1 MTDPA
6 RIALFDLD
14 HTLLPIDSDFT
25 WTRFTNAMGWT
36 RPEEVE
42 KRNEQ
47 FYADYQRGRLDMGVY
62 IRFVTQTIQGMPAQ
76 QLREVQ
82 QQYVREFIQPHIL
95 QPALDLLQHHRHA
108 GDTLVLTTAT
118 NRFIADAVGAQFGF
132 ATDHILAT
140 ELQYTPQGSISGE
153 MLGEANLREGKVHNL
168 ERWLAARGLRWDN
181 VHLTFYSDSPND
193 LPLLERAQQPVATNP
208 AASLRAVAQERGWR
222 ILDLFPTR

>member
-1 MTDPA
+1 
-6 RIALFDLD
+6 
-14 HTLLPIDSDFT
+14 
-25 WTRFTNAMGWT
+25 
-36 RPEEVE
+36 
-42 KRNEQ
+42 
-47 FYADYQRGRLDMGVY
+47 MGVY

-168 ERWLAARGLRWDN
+168 ERWLAVRGLGWDN

>member
-95 QPALDLLQHHRHA
+95 QPALDLLQHHRMRA
-108 GDTLVLTTAT
+108 
-118 NRFIADAVGAQFGF
+118 I
-132 ATDHILAT
+132 
-140 ELQYTPQGSISGE
+140 
-153 MLGEANLREGKVHNL
+153 
-168 ERWLAARGLRWDN
+168 RWC
-181 VHLTFYSDSPND
+181 
-193 LPLLERAQQPVATNP
+193 
-208 AASLRAVAQERGWR
+208 
-222 ILDLFPTR
+222 

>member
-36 RPEEVE
+36 HPEEVE

-118 NRFIADAVGAQFGF
+118 NRFIADAVGAQ
-132 ATDHILAT
+132 
-140 ELQYTPQGSISGE
+140 
-153 MLGEANLREGKVHNL
+153 
-168 ERWLAARGLRWDN
+168 
-181 VHLTFYSDSPND
+181 
-193 LPLLERAQQPVATNP
+193 
-208 AASLRAVAQERGWR
+208 
-222 ILDLFPTR
+222 